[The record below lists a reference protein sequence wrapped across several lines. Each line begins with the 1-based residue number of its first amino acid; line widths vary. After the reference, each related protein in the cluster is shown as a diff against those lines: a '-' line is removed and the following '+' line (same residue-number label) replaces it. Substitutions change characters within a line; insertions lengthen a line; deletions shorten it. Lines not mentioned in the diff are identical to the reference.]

1 MDHDQLK
8 IVIEAAVGLSPVRN
22 KVRGP
27 ADGVFSSFG
36 TVLNFNAII
45 SRLDFRKT
53 QHSSVDPV
61 VIIRMENH
69 HEKITLLRCIGAYR
83 RAAKQQLC
91 LHMMGF
97 DSQAAL
103 YVNEQLLREHYVIF
117 KEAMK
122 LKKRRL
128 LSAVFAR
135 RGLVHVRCSDNIYCI
150 ESMD

>member
-103 YVNEQLLREHYVIF
+103 YVFFYFESFSSACIKFELIYVQDFCVFCCIF
-117 KEAMK
+117 MRISNVK
-122 LKKRRL
+122 LH
-128 LSAVFAR
+128 F
-135 RGLVHVRCSDNIYCI
+135 
-150 ESMD
+150 